1 MQPPSL
7 GLCSVGPRRAAD
19 HGPRGCPGRYRVRRT
34 PKLFKCP
41 GHRGNSGRDPSRH
54 RRARP
59 GPGTGPAIRY
69 QRLRYARRGELY
81 ATPAQEFCVPDRV
94 DHAIVAN
101 AETPE
106 VGISDEQPSA
116 AGAGIVP
123 QRVNCPDDLASHRL
137 VQLGQFLQCSGVV
150 LDADCPRSSR
160 HTPRTRAT
168 SSAGTATARP
178 ASRSAKRFRAIRPSS

>member
-1 MQPPSL
+1 MDLAAVRAVTASAGRPSSSSARATGATAAATPPAIDEHAPVQVP
-7 GLCSVGPRRAAD
+7 GRPSVI
-19 HGPRGCPGRYRVRRT
+19 RGCGTPGAVSY
-34 PKLFKCP
+34 P
-41 GHRGNSGRDPSRH
+41 
-54 RRARP
+54 
-59 GPGTGPAIRY
+59 
-69 QRLRYARRGELY
+69 QR
-81 ATPAQEFCVPDRV
+81 QHKEFCVPDRV